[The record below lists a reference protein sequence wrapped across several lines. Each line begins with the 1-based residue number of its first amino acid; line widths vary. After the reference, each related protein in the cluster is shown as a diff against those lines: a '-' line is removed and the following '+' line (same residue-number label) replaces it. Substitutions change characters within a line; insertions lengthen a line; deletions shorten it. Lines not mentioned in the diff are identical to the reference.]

1 MLSRDKTILFQKRL
15 FFFVVVL
22 SISIAS
28 SFAQQKVKDGTV
40 SGGNLPN
47 ANAILELETSN
58 KGLLLPRVELRAT
71 TQASP
76 LSAFVNGMV
85 VFNTA
90 TVADVSPAIYYCDG
104 TRWIML
110 STATTTTGE
119 WRLTGNAGTNPATQ
133 YLGTSDNNPLIVKTN
148 GAERM
153 RVVQSGRVGIG
164 TNSPNAVLDVQ
175 GDVIIG
181 TLTAGD
187 VAKDMVL
194 VIDPLTG
201 LVKKAPL
208 TQSGI
213 TIYKSLEVI
222 DDLRKE
228 TFNTPA
234 TITDINKLSFY
245 RNGVSISFTQNSATS
260 IVSEIPCVK
269 GDEIRIVQ
277 IL

>member
-1 MLSRDKTILFQKRL
+1 MLSKEKTIFIKIRS
-15 FFFVVVL
+15 FFILMVL
-22 SISIAS
+22 LISITS

-47 ANAILELETSN
+47 PNAILELETNN
-58 KGLLLPRVELRAT
+58 KGLLLPRVELKAT
-71 TQASP
+71 TQPSP
-76 LSAFVNGMV
+76 LAAFVNGMV
-85 VFNTA
+85 VYNTA
-90 TVADVSPAIYYCDG
+90 TVNDVSPAIYYCDG
-104 TRWIML
+104 TQWLLL
-110 STATTTTGE
+110 STATTSTGG
-119 WRLTGNAGTNPATQ
+119 WRLTGNAGTNPATN

-164 TNSPNAVLDVQ
+164 TDSPNAVLDVQ

-181 TLTAGD
+181 TLTSGD

-194 VIDPLTG
+194 VIDPVSG

-213 TIYKSLEVI
+213 TVYKSLEVI
-222 DDLRKE
+222 DDLKKE

>member
-1 MLSRDKTILFQKRL
+1 MLSPENTIFIQKRL
-15 FFFVVVL
+15 FFFVMIL
-22 SISIAS
+22 SISITSAS
-28 SFAQQKVKDGTV
+28 AQQKVKDGTV
-40 SGGNLPN
+40 SGSNLPN

-58 KGLLLPRVELRAT
+58 KGLLLPRVELKAT

-90 TVADVSPAIYYCDG
+90 TAGDVTPAIYYCDG

-110 STATTTTGE
+110 STATAPTGE
-119 WRLTGNAGTNPATQ
+119 WKLTGNAGTNPATH
-133 YLGTSDNNPLIVKTN
+133 YLGTADNNPLIVKTN

-153 RVVQSGRVGIG
+153 RVVQSGRIGIG

-181 TLTAGD
+181 TLTSGD

-194 VIDPLTG
+194 VIDPVTG

-213 TIYKSLEVI
+213 TVYKSLEVV
-222 DDLRKE
+222 DTPHKE
-228 TFNTPA
+228 IFNTPA
-234 TITDINKLSFY
+234 SITELNKISLY
-245 RNGVSISFTQNSATS
+245 RNGVSISFTQSTASS
-260 IVSEIPCVK
+260 ILAEITCVK